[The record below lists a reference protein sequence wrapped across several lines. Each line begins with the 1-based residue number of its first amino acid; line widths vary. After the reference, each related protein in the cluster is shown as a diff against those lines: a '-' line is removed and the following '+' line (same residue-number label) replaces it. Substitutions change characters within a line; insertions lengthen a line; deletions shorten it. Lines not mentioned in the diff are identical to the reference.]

1 MASLPAAFREYKRL
15 EVIRDERGLSLEELE
30 RWTQLKRILTE
41 HMRPGVGGYFADKQ
55 ASLRV
60 PIRERAE
67 FDRRGEACP
76 CVVTNISRGNVFITT
91 DTLMPVGAAFALRVP
106 VNDGGKNV
114 ELPSVVTSTSS
125 GADREG
131 REQGMGIRFDG
142 LSDEAQAFV
151 HRLYGRAMEEAGVTA
166 V

>member
-15 EVIRDERGLSLEELE
+15 EVMRDERGLSLEELE

-60 PIRERAE
+60 PIREQAE
-67 FDRRGEACP
+67 FDRQGEACA
-76 CVVTNISRGNVFITT
+76 CVVTNISRGGVFVAS
-91 DTLMPVGAAFALRVP
+91 DTLLPVGAAFALRFP
-106 VNDGGKNV
+106 NDGGSV
-114 ELPSVVTSTSS
+114 ELPGVVTSTSS

-142 LSDEAQAFV
+142 LSAEAQAFV
-151 HRLYGRAMEEAGVTA
+151 QQIYGRAMEEADVTA
-166 V
+166 A